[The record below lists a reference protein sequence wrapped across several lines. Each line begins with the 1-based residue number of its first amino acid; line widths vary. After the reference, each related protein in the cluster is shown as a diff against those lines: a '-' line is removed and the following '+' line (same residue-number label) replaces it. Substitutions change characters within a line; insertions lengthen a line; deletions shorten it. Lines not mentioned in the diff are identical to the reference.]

1 MVIHQ
6 NILKLIEDLFLTP
19 TRKKYV
25 NGNKRGESVKAEF
38 QKVNMLW
45 LLMSIIITL
54 FIAIS
59 SNIMIVN
66 STTVEE
72 ARNNNNNFTLFC
84 NISIIA
90 CLDDI
95 PPLEKKGDYNNQ
107 IDLILEQINSTKLKE
122 YIDIL
127 SSFHTRHT
135 KSTHIE
141 NVALWLKS
149 EFENICKGSVFYHN
163 YTQHDQN
170 QTYHLKNIIC
180 SNKQDLASSQSN
192 NTIIIGA
199 HYDSRAKNINSTY
212 ARAPGA
218 EDNASGV
225 SALLELSR
233 ILSHLDLKYNLQF
246 VLFSGE
252 EQGQWGS
259 TNYVRYLNNSNVNST
274 IDLYLNLDM
283 IGYPSPKESNKVM
296 LEYDV
301 GNKYLYNDKY
311 SKLISHFIKQ
321 IALNYTNS
329 EPILDK
335 LGNSDF
341 IPFEAF
347 GHTVIGIHDGGS
359 ENNPHYHQ
367 SSDTPDTLDIK
378 YVNSITKIVLATILE
393 LDKLSHYLKL

>member
-1 MVIHQ
+1 
-6 NILKLIEDLFLTP
+6 L
-19 TRKKYV
+19 
-25 NGNKRGESVKAEF
+25 SF
-38 QKVNMLW
+38 QKYNRLW
-45 LLMSIIITL
+45 LLISIITILSIAFSSNSIII
-54 FIAIS
+54 
-59 SNIMIVN
+59 N
-66 STTVEE
+66 STNTSQTN
-72 ARNNNNNFTLFC
+72 NNNNNFTVFC

-199 HYDSRAKNINSTY
+199 HYDSRAKNINSTD

-218 EDNASGV
+218 DDNASGV

-233 ILSHLDLKYNLQF
+233 ILSHLDLKYNLQC

-259 TNYVRYLNNSNVNST
+259 TNYVRYLNNSNLNST

-283 IGYPSPKESNKVM
+283 IGYPSPNESNKVM

-301 GNKYLYNDKY
+301 GNKYPYNDKY

-359 ENNPHYHQ
+359 ENNPHYHK
-367 SSDTPDTLDIK
+367 SSDTPDTLNIK
-378 YVNSITKIVLATILE
+378 YVTSITKIVLATILE
-393 LDKLSHYLKL
+393 LDKLSHDLK